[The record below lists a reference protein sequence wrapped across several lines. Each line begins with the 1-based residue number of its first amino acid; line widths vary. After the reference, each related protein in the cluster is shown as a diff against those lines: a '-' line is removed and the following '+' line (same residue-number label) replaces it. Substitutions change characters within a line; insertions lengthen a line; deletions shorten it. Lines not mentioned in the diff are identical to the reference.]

1 MNTSKRLSIYG
12 SALIAAMIAS
22 PASADRALTLD
33 DALAVARSH
42 NRDLRAA
49 RARLDESAVSVEQ
62 ARVALL
68 PTISAQ
74 GKYTHNYKS
83 VDLNLSEFT
92 ASTNDLATTIVAS
105 SGNAAENAAV
115 SSFQHQ
121 LSAAIAAQPPIVIQ
135 PSEQLNAYLNATV
148 PLIAPSSYYAL
159 HAAKL
164 NQRASES
171 TFAVTEATVLVA
183 VAQAFYTAAGTDE
196 LLLAR
201 NHGVAV
207 AQETYEH
214 AKARVA
220 ADLANQVDVTRA
232 ETALVR
238 AQQDQLEAE
247 NARAAAYRGL
257 TTMLG
262 TRDAFVVQVAPSRA
276 DAQPAIDDQVA
287 GAIKQR
293 PELAADRATV
303 DAAEASATAG
313 GLRWS
318 PTLSAFGNVQAF
330 NYTGF
335 SGDRYSWAVGLQL
348 DWVLYD
354 GGARDAQRHLA
365 AAQSR
370 EAQARLEL
378 EADSVADEVA
388 NARGALE
395 TKRHAVDAAA
405 HSVELARETLRL
417 VTAQYEAGTTRQ
429 LDLLEAQDSVT
440 GAEVAAAQAHFDLA
454 LADLQ
459 LRRAA
464 GTFPSSPAT
473 ARSAQ

>member
-1 MNTSKRLSIYG
+1 MRTSKPLVIWG
-12 SALIAAMIAS
+12 AVLATALFAT
-22 PASADRALTLD
+22 PAFADRALSLD
-33 DALAVARSH
+33 DALALARTH

-49 RARLDESAVSVEQ
+49 RARLDESATSIEQ

-74 GKYTHNYKS
+74 GKYTHNYKD
-83 VDLNLSEFT
+83 VTLNLAEFT
-92 ASTNDLATTIVAS
+92 TATTDLANTIVAS
-105 SGNAAENAAV
+105 SGNPMENAAI
-115 SSFQHQ
+115 SAFQRQ
-121 LSAAIAAQPPIVIQ
+121 LSAATAAQAPIVIQ
-135 PSEQLNAYLNATV
+135 PSEQLNAVLNASV

-164 NQRASES
+164 SQRASES
-171 TFAVTEATVLVA
+171 NFAVTEATVLLS

-201 NHGVAV
+201 QHGVTV

-238 AQQDQLEAE
+238 AQQDQLEAD

-257 TTMLG
+257 ATLLG
-262 TRDAFVVQVAPSRA
+262 THDAFVVQTSPSQG
-276 DAQPAIDDQVA
+276 DAQPGLADQVA

-303 DAAEASATAG
+303 DAADANVTAG
-313 GLRWS
+313 ALRWS

-365 AAQSR
+365 SAQSR
-370 EAQARLEL
+370 EAQSKFEL
-378 EADSVADEVA
+378 EADTIADEVA
-388 NARGALE
+388 NARGTLA
-395 TKRHAVDAAA
+395 TKRHAVEAATHA
-405 HSVELARETLRL
+405 VELARETLRL
-417 VTAQYEAGTTRQ
+417 VTAQYEAGTTQQ
-429 LDLLEAQDSVT
+429 LDLLQAQDSVV
-440 GAEVAAAQAHFDLA
+440 GAEVSAAQAHFDLA

-464 GTFPSSPAT
+464 GTFPSSSAT
-473 ARSAQ
+473 R